1 MGKIT
6 NLYPE
11 PLYRISDSRD
21 PIDFLCITFY
31 WFSDS
36 VNFGVHDVCS
46 NNLDFPVTHLVSLKE
61 LFSLSFSP

>member
-1 MGKIT
+1 MGKVT

-31 WFSDS
+31 WLGDS
-36 VNFGVHDVCS
+36 VNFGV
-46 NNLDFPVTHLVSLKE
+46 
-61 LFSLSFSP
+61 